1 MAMTA
6 KHNIE
11 TDRHNDIDSMAK
23 GRRRWLWMPTIF
35 FVNSLPHIV
44 VMLSLVMFKRFGMDN
59 GKLAFTLSL
68 PFIPWILRPL
78 IEKAVTLSAFA
89 PKTWMMAT
97 GFVFWISLAAISFF
111 IPGAIWRTDIIWLI
125 MAISL
130 AGCVHSVALE
140 QFYVPHFFTMSKGI
154 HGRTCIIL
162 HGLSLMLGIGVFAM
176 FAGNI
181 EVITRSKIQAWSTV
195 FLVMAALFLTLWI
208 YHSWSLPDVGS
219 PYLTTKRVSASHTHF
234 QLSMFRVFSRKP
246 VLQVFTFIFLLP
258 EALVSKI
265 GSLFIIDAGHN
276 GGLGLSPQEFALIQ
290 GTVGMLGMTV
300 GAVISNLLPSSL
312 NRQILRLLMVGS
324 VMMQS
329 IIYVYMS
336 HTLPGSILFVNVYVF
351 VAEVCFGFGLS
362 SYQNEFL
369 NANQTSSSNYSTT
382 MALMAMSMLIPGMV
396 SGYLLEATS
405 YRLYFIIVMACAFFT
420 FMITP
425 FITVSSDEDEKP
437 KSYL

>member
-68 PFIPWILRPL
+68 PFIPWILRLL
-78 IEKAVTLSAFA
+78 IEKAVTLSAVA

-258 EALVSKI
+258 EAFVSKI